1 MGKDIV
7 LMTWIIC
14 DLIKD
19 IFLLSGSI
27 YLVIWKGCSGWW
39 IILAMI
45 LSGSPTLFK
54 VLKKRYEIKEEN
66 PNG

>member
-1 MGKDIV
+1 MKKDNFLIA
-7 LMTWIIC
+7 WIIC

-39 IILAMI
+39 IVLSII
-45 LSGSPTLFK
+45 LSASPTLFK
-54 VLKKRYEIKEEN
+54 VIRKRYEIKDN
-66 PNG
+66 